1 MNSDGQLENLLCFV
15 TFCQKFRKSER
26 AMYGMLYLEVKIM
39 NSKRKTTVTYRYQQR
54 LYSSK
59 KVPEI
64 RMSGQ
69 WLKDLG
75 FDTGKKLQ
83 ITCEPEKLIIALQP
97 DNDHRAME
105 HQS

>member
-1 MNSDGQLENLLCFV
+1 
-15 TFCQKFRKSER
+15 
-26 AMYGMLYLEVKIM
+26 MYGMLYLEVKIM
-39 NSKRKTTVTYRYQQR
+39 KSNRITTVTYRYQQR
-54 LYSSK
+54 SYSNK

-83 ITCEPEKLIIALQP
+83 ITCEPEKLTIALQP
-97 DNDHRAME
+97 DSDHRAME

>member
-39 NSKRKTTVTYRYQQR
+39 KSNRKTTVTYRYQQR
-54 LYSSK
+54 SYSSK

-75 FDTGKKLQ
+75 FDTGKTLQ